1 MYSQAEV
8 SKRALRIGQQ
18 TDGTVLFMMWVKL
31 SKSAHSLG
39 EGADDELSVI
49 YLGESNEVT
58 HPGPHS
64 QGSRGTSLKKGLRDL
79 HLKAAAHKQE
89 DEWTRSNV
97 PLNKSIFSVCTFK
110 EAALWNGIQALGP
123 DHWVEFQHHH
133 FFTSVCPWAHH
144 YSMPPCSHL

>member
-1 MYSQAEV
+1 MLDWAQAGGSKLQASLTSLEV
-8 SKRALRIGQQ
+8 MGLWTLDWFVFQGVWCTAKQRWVRGPWGLDSRLTALCSFWCGWSWVRVL
-18 TDGTVLFMMWVKL
+18 TDSGR
-31 SKSAHSLG
+31 
-39 EGADDELSVI
+39 GADDELSVI

-58 HPGPHS
+58 HSGPHS

-110 EAALWNGIQALGP
+110 EAVL
-123 DHWVEFQHHH
+123 
-133 FFTSVCPWAHH
+133 
-144 YSMPPCSHL
+144 